1 MPAWVSCRNTSGFA
15 PASYAGEAIFAFKAL
30 SHLRMASGSCRRQI
44 QRPPGDEIFTCFRFP
59 AEFALGPWSRNN
71 CSPVCSTFAER
82 FFRRGFWRETPEGS
96 PHRPFLGS
104 SETIRAITAI
114 THQLTGLRDI
124 AVGFANSNTL
134 TFVLIVLFGGY
145 RPPAFYKGEESTVRL
160 CSRFLTS

>member
-1 MPAWVSCRNTSGFA
+1 MPAGCLAVTPSGFA
-15 PASYAGEAIFAFKAL
+15 LASRAGEAIFAFKAL
-30 SHLRMASGSCRRQI
+30 SHLRMASESCRRQI
-44 QRPPGDEIFTCFRFP
+44 QRPPGDEIVTCFRTSP
-59 AEFALGPWSRNN
+59 CGVCPRPLVKEQ

-82 FFRRGFWRETPEGS
+82 FFRRGFWRKTPEGS

-134 TFVLIVLFGGY
+134 TFVLIVLLGGY
-145 RPPAFYKGEESTVRL
+145 RPPAFLWRRRVY
-160 CSRFLTS
+160 CQIMF

>member
-15 PASYAGEAIFAFKAL
+15 PASRAGEAIFAFKAL

-44 QRPPGDEIFTCFRFP
+44 QRPPGDEIATSPCGVC
-59 AEFALGPWSRNN
+59 LGPWSRNN
-71 CSPVCSTFAER
+71 CSPVCSTFVER
-82 FFRRGFWRETPEGS
+82 FFRRGFWRETPEGL

-145 RPPAFYKGEESTVRL
+145 RPPAFYEGEESTVRL